1 MNDETVSNEVALNV
15 AIGQKVAELL
25 NLKFGKD
32 GRTKTSWGTKSIQG
46 LGASIARI
54 VEEEEKRK
62 QTNVLLDDNK
72 WNYDRGLITTD
83 EYNARI
89 KEIGATS

>member
-1 MNDETVSNEVALNV
+1 MNTETVSPEVVFNV
-15 AIGQKVAELL
+15 AVGQKVAELL

-32 GRTKTSWGTKSIQG
+32 GKTKTSWGTKSIQG

-54 VEEEEKRK
+54 YEEEQKRK
-62 QTNVLLDDNK
+62 GDNVLLDDNK
-72 WNYDRGLITTD
+72 WNYDRGLITTE

-89 KEIGATS
+89 KEING